1 MQASTAEDEEGFTTT
16 KSLCPVCLKLV
27 DATLVVRANKVIME
41 KACEEHG
48 PFQVLISSDAD
59 YYRWALRFNKPGTVP
74 KAFGTE
80 TNLGCP
86 YDCGLCPEH
95 QQHTCLGIIEVTE
108 KCNMRCP
115 TCFSDSGVGKSLE
128 LGQVESML
136 DSFVRYEGNPEVVQ
150 FSGGEPSVHPQILDM
165 IRAARARNIK
175 LVMLNSNGIRI
186 ARDEVFVRALAEM
199 NVTVYLQFDG
209 FRRNTYEILRG
220 EDATGTKRAALE
232 NLSKY
237 GVSTVLACT
246 VQRKVNEDEYG
257 AIADYAFRN
266 PHVKGVVFQPT
277 FYTGR
282 HPDFDPL
289 DRVTLPD
296 VIKGVVA
303 QSDYGLLQS
312 DFFPIPC
319 CYPNCSTATYVYV
332 EDGKA
337 TPLTRVIDHEDY
349 MDYFSNRALPDTE
362 YFTKRTNLESLY
374 SAAAIPGSDKV
385 LANYCS
391 ACDSQLSLG
400 ELADK
405 VKMILVQPFMDAW
418 NFDLRRVAKCCVGEL
433 TPAGKIIPF
442 CAFNT
447 LYRGG
452 GP

>member
-165 IRAARARNIK
+165 IRAA
-175 LVMLNSNGIRI
+175 
-186 ARDEVFVRALAEM
+186 
-199 NVTVYLQFDG
+199 QFSRLSPVETST
-209 FRRNTYEILRG
+209 RR
-220 EDATGTKRAALE
+220 
-232 NLSKY
+232 LSS
-237 GVSTVLACT
+237 ST
-246 VQRKVNEDEYG
+246 
-257 AIADYAFRN
+257 
-266 PHVKGVVFQPT
+266 
-277 FYTGR
+277 
-282 HPDFDPL
+282 
-289 DRVTLPD
+289 
-296 VIKGVVA
+296 
-303 QSDYGLLQS
+303 
-312 DFFPIPC
+312 
-319 CYPNCSTATYVYV
+319 
-332 EDGKA
+332 
-337 TPLTRVIDHEDY
+337 
-349 MDYFSNRALPDTE
+349 
-362 YFTKRTNLESLY
+362 
-374 SAAAIPGSDKV
+374 
-385 LANYCS
+385 
-391 ACDSQLSLG
+391 
-400 ELADK
+400 
-405 VKMILVQPFMDAW
+405 
-418 NFDLRRVAKCCVGEL
+418 
-433 TPAGKIIPF
+433 
-442 CAFNT
+442 
-447 LYRGG
+447 
-452 GP
+452 